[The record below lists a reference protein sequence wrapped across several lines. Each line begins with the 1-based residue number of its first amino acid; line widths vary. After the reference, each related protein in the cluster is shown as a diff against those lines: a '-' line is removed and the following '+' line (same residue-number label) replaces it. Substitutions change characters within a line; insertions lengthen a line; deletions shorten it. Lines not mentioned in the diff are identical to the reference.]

1 MRVVSDIYRG
11 GVVDNRDLL
20 LESRARV
27 LLLRDTASSR
37 EVRRRDLSE
46 VIEYGS
52 PVRAA
57 LTSRLSGGLLNA
69 REAFV
74 WYQSANALA
83 KRGFTA
89 DDLLDVVDEATRGGG
104 GGYVGHGGTLTLFV
118 TYNVFGKN
126 D

>member
-1 MRVVSDIYRG
+1 
-11 GVVDNRDLL
+11 VVDNRDLL

-69 REAFV
+69 REAAEVAAFLAPAV
-74 WYQSANALA
+74 RPNLTYNAA
-83 KRGFTA
+83 ATA
-89 DDLLDVVDEATRGGG
+89 HRRDEASRSIEIVLTRITA
-104 GGYVGHGGTLTLFV
+104 GTVLVRPRDEL
-118 TYNVFGKN
+118 
-126 D
+126 